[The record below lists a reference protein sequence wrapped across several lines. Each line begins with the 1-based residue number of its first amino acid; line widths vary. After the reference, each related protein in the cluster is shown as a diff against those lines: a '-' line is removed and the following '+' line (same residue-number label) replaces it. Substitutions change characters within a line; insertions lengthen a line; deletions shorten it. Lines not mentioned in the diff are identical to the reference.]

1 MKKTLVSALTTALVV
16 GAASTTFAAANPF
29 ADVPA
34 DHWAYDAV
42 AQLVQ
47 DGVVNGYSA
56 DGTFKSDQSMSRYE
70 MAQIVAKAMAKSDAA
85 DNNNKALIE
94 KLSAEFSD
102 ELANLGVRVADLE
115 AKTDNVKWT
124 GLIRYDWNTTN
135 FEAEDEHR
143 KPETNQLKLRFTPS
157 ITINENWTGYSEI
170 DYDVNPDETGA
181 DNNGATVSKIY
192 AEGVYGKADIKLG
205 RFGSFS
211 DASHGLFFDD
221 KVTGAELTYAPT
233 EKWAVKA
240 TGGRIDAKGTA
251 FQTAGKVKG
260 NADILGGTIPGIKDD
275 ISVPCEAD
283 GLIPSS
289 ATYYGIEVLYKNGK
303 LDAGVGYHA
312 AGANHTLVGNGHDK
326 YQVVDAGVGYAF
338 DSNVKATV
346 DYARGTEFYVRGNEW
361 PNDRFSKDAYSIQV
375 SYKGANAAQKG
386 SWGAYVAY
394 RKLSPIAAFQATYD
408 HKEGINEFNSLKGW
422 EIGADYAWAKNIV
435 STFKF
440 FTGKDT
446 DKTVVQDKVTGVWS
460 RVDFLF

>member
-47 DGVVNGYSA
+47 DGVVNGYGA
-56 DGTFKSDQSMSRYE
+56 DGTFKGDQNMSRYE

-102 ELANLGVRVADLE
+102 ELANLGVRVANLE

-135 FEAEDEHR
+135 YKANNGAYYNSFKDNGDPDYKNGHR
-143 KPETNQLKLRFTPS
+143 TPETNNLKLRFTPS

-170 DYDVNPDETGA
+170 DYDVNADETGA
-181 DNNGATVSKIY
+181 DKNGAEVSKIY

-221 KVTGAELTYAPT
+221 KVTGAEVVYAPT
-233 EKWAVKA
+233 SNWKVKA
-240 TGGRIDAKGTA
+240 TAGRIDSVGQLFARNTR
-251 FQTAGKVKG
+251 TE
-260 NADILGGTIPGIKDD
+260 
-275 ISVPCEAD
+275 ISVTTGEEYDVYEPT
-283 GLIPSS
+283 S
-289 ATYYGIEVLYKNGK
+289 ATYYGAEVLYNNNKFE
-303 LDAGVGYHA
+303 AGVGYHA
-312 AGANHTLVGNGHDK
+312 FGANQTLVEDNGK

-338 DSNVKATV
+338 DNNVKATF
-346 DYARGTEFYVRGNEW
+346 DYAIGNKW
-361 PNDRFSKDAYSIQV
+361 SDDVGNNTNPKKDAWSVQV
-375 SYKGANAAQKG
+375 NYKGANAAQKG

-394 RKLSPIAAFQATYD
+394 RSLSPIAALQATYD
-408 HKEGINEFNSLKGW
+408 HKDGLDGYRSLKGW

-435 STFKF
+435 STFKYF
-440 FTGKDT
+440 NGKDT
-446 DKTVVQDKVTGVWS
+446 MFTQDDKVTGVWS

>member
-47 DGVVNGYSA
+47 DGIVNGYSA
-56 DGTFKSDQSMSRYE
+56 DGTYKGDQNMSRYE

-102 ELANLGVRVADLE
+102 ELANLGVRVANLE

-135 FEAEDEHR
+135 YEAKGEHR
-143 KPETNQLKLRFTPS
+143 KPETNNLKLRFTPS
-157 ITINENWTGYSEI
+157 VTINENWTGYSEI
-170 DYDVNPDETGA
+170 DYDVNADETGA
-181 DNNGATVSKIY
+181 DKNGAEVSKIY
-192 AEGVYGKADIKLG
+192 AEGKYGKADVKLG

-221 KVTGAELTYAPT
+221 KVTGAEIVYAPT
-233 EKWAVKA
+233 ANWSVKA
-240 TGGRIDAKGTA
+240 TGGRIDAKEDA
-251 FQTAGKVKG
+251 FKSDGK
-260 NADILGGTIPGIKDD
+260 NT
-275 ISVPCEAD
+275 
-283 GLIPSS
+283 S
-289 ATYYGIEVLYKNGK
+289 ATYYGTEVLYKNGK
-303 LDAGVGYHA
+303 WEAGVGYHA
-312 AGANHTLVGNGHDK
+312 FGANQTKVGNGDN
-326 YQVVDAGVGYAF
+326 YQVADAGIGYAF
-338 DSNVKATV
+338 TENVKATF
-346 DYARGTEFYVRGNEW
+346 DYARGTEVADFAKK
-361 PNDRFSKDAYSIQV
+361 PNLSKDAYNVQV
-375 SYKGANAAQKG
+375 SYKGAKADQKG

-394 RKLSPIAAFQATYD
+394 RQLSPIAAFQATYD
-408 HKEGINEFNSLKGW
+408 HKEGAAGWNTLKGW

-435 STFKF
+435 STFKY
-440 FTGKDT
+440 FTGT
-446 DKTVVQDKVTGVWS
+446 DRDVNTNDKVTGVWS

>member
-47 DGVVNGYSA
+47 DGVVNGYAA
-56 DGTFKSDQSMSRYE
+56 DGTFKGDQSMSRYE

-102 ELANLGVRVADLE
+102 ELANLGVRVANLE

-135 FEAEDEHR
+135 YEAKKGIDSHR
-143 KPETNQLKLRFTPS
+143 NPETNTLKLRFTPS

-170 DYDVNPDETGA
+170 DYNVNADETAAVNSDGNA
-181 DNNGATVSKIY
+181 DSRDGNIEASKIY

-221 KVTGAELTYAPT
+221 KVTGAEVIYAPT
-233 EKWAVKA
+233 SNWKVKA
-240 TGGRIDAKGTA
+240 TGGRIDAIDGKLGDK
-251 FQTAGKVKG
+251 FFKAGVE
-260 NADILGGTIPGIKDD
+260 
-275 ISVPCEAD
+275 S
-283 GLIPSS
+283 SS
-289 ATYYGIEVLYKNGK
+289 ATYYGAEVLYNNGK
-303 LDAGVGYHA
+303 LEAGVGGHV
-312 AGANHTLVGNGHDK
+312 AGANQTAIPGGGSYK
-326 YQVVDAGVGYAF
+326 IVDAGLGYAF
-338 DSNVKATV
+338 DKNVKATF
-346 DYARGTEFYVRGNEW
+346 DYARSNE
-361 PNDRFSKDAYSIQV
+361 PEEYGFSNDAYSAQV
-375 SYKGANAAQKG
+375 SYKGADAAQKG

-394 RKLSPIAAFQATYD
+394 RSLSPIAAMQATYD
-408 HKEGINEFNSLKGW
+408 HKNGIAGFRSLKGW
-422 EIGADYAWAKNIV
+422 ELGADYAWAKNIV
-435 STFKF
+435 STLKF

-446 DKTVVQDKVTGVWS
+446 DSRVSGEDKVTGVWS
-460 RVDFLF
+460 RVDFIF